1 MLFFEEIYVL
11 LKLKFVPIDEI
22 FVKIHKNFVFVH
34 NFYTKILR
42 KKKAT
47 NVEISTFSGLRAQ
60 KHNFFSNNP
69 KRKII
74 KNNNIEHI

>member
-1 MLFFEEIYVL
+1 MFCENRKNVEN
-11 LKLKFVPIDEI
+11 DEI

-42 KKKAT
+42 KKSAT
-47 NVEISTFSGLRAQ
+47 NVEISTFSGLCAQ

-69 KRKII
+69 KSKNYI
-74 KNNNIEHI
+74 KV